1 MIRTFRSAACC
12 RRNRLPLFAILVALW
27 SAGGSPGFSAPA
39 PLRAAAA
46 APAAAP
52 AALIQMDH
60 ISVQVVGK
68 GSPIILV
75 PGLSSP
81 RAAWDG
87 VTPEL
92 ARNHTVYLV
101 QVNGFG
107 GDDPRANLRPGI
119 LEGIV
124 ADLQTLIA
132 QRKLGKPA
140 VVGHSMG
147 GLAGMMLAARHPES
161 VGKLMIVDALPF
173 FSVLIA
179 PPGSDVSVAMV
190 EPRAAQMRDAVA
202 AGYGKAPDPAA
213 AEANVAGLTR
223 KPERSMAKMKA
234 WAMAAD
240 PRVSAQVM
248 YEDMT
253 TDMRPELAKIRAPLT
268 VAYAWNEAY
277 PRQAQAEAFFH
288 AQFAGAA
295 GARFVAI
302 GDSGHYIM
310 LDQPEAFAQA
320 LAAFAD

>member
-1 MIRTFRSAACC
+1 MTRFFRTIAC
-12 RRNRLPLFAILVALW
+12 RRGGRLPLFAILVAIW
-27 SAGGSPGFSAPA
+27 AANGSPGVGAPILPAQQAAASAPTG
-39 PLRAAAA
+39 
-46 APAAAP
+46 
-52 AALIQMDH
+52 LIQMDH
-60 ISVQVVGK
+60 ISVQIVGK
-68 GSPIILV
+68 GSPVILI

-81 RAAWDG
+81 RAAWEG

-119 LEGIV
+119 LDGIV
-124 ADLQTLIA
+124 ADLRTLIA
-132 QRKLGKPA
+132 ERKLRKPA

-161 VGKLMIVDALPF
+161 VGKLMVVDALPF
-173 FSVLIA
+173 FSVMMA
-179 PPGSDVSVAMV
+179 PPGSEVSVAMV

-223 KPERSMAKMKA
+223 KPERSLAKMKA

-240 PRVSAQVM
+240 PRVSAQAM
-248 YEDMT
+248 YEDLT
-253 TDMRPELAKIRAPLT
+253 TDMRPELTRIRAPLT
-268 VAYAWNEAY
+268 IAYAWNDVY
-277 PRQAQAEAFFH
+277 PRGAQAEAFFR
-288 AQFAGAA
+288 AQYAGAA

-302 GDSGHYIM
+302 GDSGHFIM
-310 LDQPEAFAQA
+310 LDQPEAFARA
-320 LAAFAD
+320 LAAFAG